1 MKLVSKHSG
10 SGSFQSVMSRQVRFV
25 HETMKTAKARG
36 CDFLLHLDDDE
47 LLCPKEAGLS
57 VTDLFR
63 RHMDSSATC
72 IHFANIEAV
81 FPFSATTDQPFTREL
96 TRFRKGSQV
105 LYCNGKSAANL

>member
-25 HETMKTAKARG
+25 HETIKAAKARG

-47 LLCPKEAGLS
+47 LLCPKEASFS

-63 RHMDSSATC
+63 KHMNTSARC
-72 IHFANIEAV
+72 IHFRNLEAV
-81 FPFSATTDQPFTREL
+81 FPFSTTTGQPFTRDDI
-96 TRFRKGSQV
+96 RFRKNNHV
-105 LYCNGKSAANL
+105 LYCNGKSA